1 MTTFSLYT
9 SFMNKVAIGLV
20 GSMVSGKGTVAKYL
34 QGLGFTYE
42 SLSDRVR
49 EEALRRHVP
58 LTRTNLQNIGNDLR
72 LQFGPHILAER
83 TLEILGDQ
91 TDRLVLDGIRNPAEI
106 DFLKQALGLTVMA
119 IDAPVEMRLE
129 WYLQRAEGRGEDAP
143 TEAGFF
149 VSNNRDFGIGEPDA
163 GQQVQRCLAK
173 ADILIENNGSKKH
186 LLAEV
191 DYHLIL
197 DLGFSPEGARREQE
211 KK

>member
-34 QGLGFTYE
+34 QSLGFTYE

-58 LTRTNLQNIGNDLR
+58 MTRTNLQNIGNDLR

-83 TLEILGDQ
+83 TLEILGNQ

-163 GQQVQRCLAK
+163 GQQVQRCLAR
-173 ADILIENNGSKKH
+173 ADILIENNGSIKN
-186 LLAEV
+186 LLSEV

>member
-34 QGLGFTYE
+34 QSLGFTYE

-49 EEALRRHVP
+49 EEALRRQVP
-58 LTRTNLQNIGNDLR
+58 ITRTNLQNIGNDLR

-83 TLEILGDQ
+83 TLEIIGDQ

-106 DFLKQALGLTVMA
+106 DFLKKALGLTVMA

-129 WYLQRAEGRGEDAP
+129 WYLQRAEGRGEDTP
-143 TEAGFF
+143 SEAGFF

-163 GQQVQRCLAK
+163 GQQVQRCLAQ
-173 ADILIENNGSKKH
+173 ADILIENNGSIKN
-186 LLAEV
+186 LLSEV

-197 DLGFSPEGARREQE
+197 DLGFSPEGARRHLE